1 MASRSKI
8 PVQLPSTELKGWQ
21 KIAEFLGQPVSVAQR
36 WAKTGMPIAHQGRAV
51 IGDPNE
57 LNKWL
62 GRESGEPVH
71 VATDEM
77 DLSAELKRALSHVKH
92 EKMSPADA
100 DKIPKK
106 KRRAA

>member
-1 MASRSKI
+1 MATRSKI
-8 PVQLPSTELKGWQ
+8 AAQLPSTELKGWQ

-51 IGDPNE
+51 VADPNE

-71 VATDEM
+71 VATDQM
-77 DLSAELKRALSHVKH
+77 DLSVELKRALSHVKQ
-92 EKMSPADA
+92 EKISPAAA
-100 DKIPKK
+100 DKSPKK